1 MPAFRHPLRVRYHE
15 CDQQGLVFN
24 ANHLT
29 YWDIAMTEF
38 WREAMGGYQA
48 LPAAGI
54 EFVVAEATIRYRAPL
69 RFDELCEVSIDV
81 AQVGTSSV
89 NFAMAI
95 DRDGTRVSEGTLRYV
110 AVNADGLS
118 EVVPMPGPVR
128 AALGA

>member
-1 MPAFRHPLRVRYHE
+1 
-15 CDQQGLVFN
+15 
-24 ANHLT
+24 
-29 YWDIAMTEF
+29 MTEF